1 MFVAADKKLHAVNR
15 NGSSLWT
22 YEQTDY
28 LSSSPA
34 ISPDGSI
41 VYLAS
46 GNGGRLHA
54 INASSGKGVWTFDT
68 GGQIAREQGVSISS
82 NGSTVFVT
90 AYKAYQVHLS
100 RYETRQFYL
109 HAVRASDG
117 TKKWTYE
124 LYTHLDPPVT
134 PTTAILSPD
143 DSTLYLGNWDDNL
156 YAVRAY
162 DGKIL
167 WKYNAGYQIRRT
179 PSVSADGKTVYVS
192 TNFRLHAVDTINGT
206 ARWTYKTTAEIS
218 TSPVVSYD
226 TVYFGRNTDKDDL
239 VAVRTSDGTRRWWT
253 STKEWGSTG
262 KYGIYFSSPAISA
275 NGRRLYIGTKA
286 GVLVA
291 FDLHRP
297 LRSPSPSVSSA
308 VTTPSDGKMGEESAA
323 DMPRRRILLGCLVLM
338 LAAVALLPEHV

>member
-1 MFVAADKKLHAVNR
+1 MYVGADDGNLHAVNTTDGTAIPYTYPCKWPYFVGNKVTSIPVVSTPAVSADGETVFVAADKKLHAVNR

-22 YEQTDY
+22 YEETAY

-41 VYLAS
+41 VYFAS
-46 GNGGRLHA
+46 ANGGRLHA

-100 RYETRQFYL
+100 RFEVRHFFL

-124 LYTHLDPPVT
+124 LYTQLEPPVT

-162 DGKIL
+162 GKIL
-167 WKYNAGYQIRRT
+167 WKYNAGYQISDAIGQRRRKDCLRIDKLT
-179 PSVSADGKTVYVS
+179 PMQLYEKGRLDGHKLLPK
-192 TNFRLHAVDTINGT
+192 FLP
-206 ARWTYKTTAEIS
+206 ARGQLRHCI
-218 TSPVVSYD
+218 
-226 TVYFGRNTDKDDL
+226 FGRNT
-239 VAVRTSDGTRRWWT
+239 VGMT
-253 STKEWGSTG
+253 
-262 KYGIYFSSPAISA
+262 
-275 NGRRLYIGTKA
+275 
-286 GVLVA
+286 
-291 FDLHRP
+291 
-297 LRSPSPSVSSA
+297 
-308 VTTPSDGKMGEESAA
+308 
-323 DMPRRRILLGCLVLM
+323 
-338 LAAVALLPEHV
+338 